1 MRSEAL
7 KKRKISEFVRFVP
20 GINPTRARKQYGT
33 DEINYYD
40 QAAFERDYNHK
51 HGFVEEEII
60 ENILAGLA
68 LQKGDVVISNSMQLA
83 TMVGDA
89 NAGKVPSLNFTKVE
103 FCDDRLDKRYFIY
116 LFNSYRD
123 IRRQK
128 ERELQGNGPIL
139 RIPIKSLKKLE
150 IPVISLE
157 KQAKIGRAYIETL
170 KLQAKLNTY
179 GKLVGEFTERILEES
194 IVKEK
199 KDEK

>member
-1 MRSEAL
+1 
-7 KKRKISEFVRFVP
+7 
-20 GINPTRARKQYGT
+20 
-33 DEINYYD
+33 
-40 QAAFERDYNHK
+40 
-51 HGFVEEEII
+51 
-60 ENILAGLA
+60 
-68 LQKGDVVISNSMQLA
+68 MQLA

-123 IRRQK
+123 IKRQK

-179 GKLVGEFTERILEES
+179 GKLVGEFTERILEKS

-199 KDEK
+199 KMKSKSELQFEREVIDYLTKIGGVKQWEYRSEIKTTDQLWNNFKHILEQNNRARLNSAHLSVTEFNQVKKLFLR